1 MGLTR
6 LAIYRP
12 IIAVTLIVATV
23 LFGLI
28 AFRALGLEDAPTI
41 KLPIVTVQIIY
52 TGASAETVE
61 QQVTQRVEDAI
72 ATLSDI
78 DTLTS
83 NSSDGLAVLTVEF
96 KEHVN
101 VDVAATDVQQKVQSV
116 RKDLPAEIEEPTY
129 LKVDLNDVPIL
140 YLALTNDGDASAVD
154 SYRVADELVR
164 RRIEQVDGVGRVLVA
179 GGREPEVQVRV
190 APDRLRAYGLGY
202 ADVTDALKAQYVTA
216 AGGDVR
222 TAPDAGGRA
231 TGLRVE
237 SRQTS
242 VADLGALPIVTRDGF
257 STELRNVA
265 DVYLDGKEPEQYVR
279 LNGQNAVGLLVYKQT
294 GANITQTADAVLPVV
309 DELRQE
315 LPGGYDLQVALDPT
329 ISIRSSVEDMERELV
344 IAAVLA
350 GLVLLLFLHTPRAT
364 LMVLL
369 AIPTSLVVAFIA
381 MKAFGLSLNTMTLIG
396 LTTSIGILVD
406 DSIVVL
412 ENIFSHL
419 ERGEEP
425 KAAALAGRSEIGMA
439 AIAITLIDVA
449 VYGPILFV
457 TGITGAYIR
466 NFALVIVVA
475 TLASLLVSFTLTPL
489 LASRWLSLSDQRS
502 LIARLA
508 SAWEPG
514 YHWLERRYTALLDW
528 SLHHRPVIVAV
539 GVLTLFASLRIVPLL
554 GSEFVPEPD
563 QRIVYVTGELP
574 GGTTLDGT
582 DRAARRW
589 EAALLDR
596 DAFPDIQQVYTVV
609 GRGDTDSDLATR
621 FISIALEVGRRGERH
636 RDSKEIR
643 RAAADAGEA
652 LVPGLRAHV
661 GGARGGG
668 VGQQLQIRLY
678 GNDLGD
684 LTRWATRAQVALADR
699 PELQDVTQSSVSA
712 PETVV
717 RPDPQRVKDFGLTVQ
732 TVAGAVRAAYEGTVA
747 ARYVEQGGKERD
759 IRVRL
764 PEALRYDQQGVG
776 ELPLAV
782 RGSSLITVQQVADL
796 KARQKPVRILRVNR
810 DRAVQIA
817 AEPRGVALG
826 AAKTIA
832 TAELDQLGLP
842 AGMHWEFAGQGKE
855 QQKSFAALGVALG
868 VAIVLEYLVLII
880 LYESLITPLVI
891 LSALPLSLVGAF
903 GGLYVFQNTLSVPSF
918 IGIIALAGLVGKNSI
933 LLVDRIGHLRREG
946 MARDAA
952 IREAG
957 PHRLRP
963 ILMTSLT
970 LVAGLLPVAMKL
982 GEGGELRAPLA
993 AVIVGGMTTSTLLSL
1008 VFVPVSYTYFD
1019 ALQHLPARIM
1029 AAVRGRL
1036 ARGAHGSPAAAPEP
1050 ATTGGVA
1057 AADLAATVTV
1067 AQAGAAPTRR
1077 APAPKLVTTGTAA
1090 AVGRE
1095 PASADRPAIGAPGR
1109 FGGAAPAPMAGSA
1122 LPLTAEAAADY
1133 LAGVAR
1139 CAQGQ
1144 PAPAGTRLDWIAR
1157 RPTPES
1163 C

>member
-1 MGLTR
+1 VGLTR

-12 IIAVTLIVATV
+12 VIALTLIVATA

-28 AFRALGLEDAPTI
+28 AFGALGLEEAPTI
-41 KLPIVTVQIIY
+41 KVPIVTVQIGY
-52 TGASAETVE
+52 FGASAETVE
-61 QQVTQRVEDAI
+61 QQVTRRVEDAI

-78 DTLTS
+78 DTLIST
-83 NSSDGLAVLTVEF
+83 SSDGLAVITVEF
-96 KEHVN
+96 KERVD
-101 VDVAATDVQQKVQSV
+101 VDVAASDVQQKVQSV

-140 YLALTNDGDASAVD
+140 YLALTNDGRASAVD
-154 SYRVADELVR
+154 SFRVADELVR

-190 APDRLRAYGLGY
+190 APERLRAYGLGY
-202 ADVTDALKAQYVTA
+202 ADVTDSLRAQYVTA

-222 TAPDAGGRA
+222 TAPADGGRA

-242 VADLGALPIVTRDGF
+242 VDQLGALPIVTRDGF

-265 DVYLDGKEPEQYVR
+265 DVYLDGKEPQQYVR
-279 LNGQNAVGLLVYKQT
+279 LNGQSAVGLLVYKQT
-294 GANITQTADAVLPVV
+294 GANITQTADAVLPIVE
-309 DELRQE
+309 ELPHA
-315 LPGGYDLQVALDPT
+315 LPGGFDLQVALDPT
-329 ISIRSSVEDMERELV
+329 TSIRSSVEDMEHELV
-344 IAAVLA
+344 LAAVLA
-350 GLVLLLFLHTPRAT
+350 GIVLLFFLHTPRAT
-364 LMVLL
+364 VIVLL
-369 AIPTSLVVAFIA
+369 AIPTSLAVAFIA
-381 MKAFGLSLNTMTLIG
+381 MKVFGFSLNTMTLIG

-425 KAAALAGRSEIGMA
+425 KEAALAGRSEIGMA

-489 LASRWLSLSDQRS
+489 LASRWLTLSDQRS

-514 YHWLERRYTALLDW
+514 YHWLERRYAALLDW
-528 SLHHRPVIVAV
+528 SLRHRPAIVVLA
-539 GVLTLFASLRIVPLL
+539 VLTLVASFRIVPLL

-563 QRIVYVTGELP
+563 QRIVHVTGELP
-574 GGTTLDGT
+574 GGTTLDAA

-589 EAALLDR
+589 EAALLDHE
-596 DAFPDIQQVYTVV
+596 AFPEIEQLYTVV
-609 GRGDTDSDLATR
+609 GRGDTDSDLGTR
-621 FISIALEVGRRGERH
+621 FISISMEVGRRGERH

-643 RAAADAGEA
+643 RAAVTAGEA
-652 LVPGLRAHV
+652 AVPDLLAHV

-678 GNDLGD
+678 GNDLAE
-684 LTRWATRAQVALADR
+684 LTRWATRAQAALADR

-717 RPDPQRVKDFGLTVQ
+717 RPDPQRVKDFGLNVQ

-747 ARYVEQGGKERD
+747 ARYVEPGGKERD

-764 PEALRYDQQGVG
+764 PETLRYDQSGVG

-796 KARQKPVRILRVNR
+796 EARAKPVRILRVNR
-810 DRAVQIA
+810 ERAAQIG
-817 AEPRGVALG
+817 AEPRGMALG
-826 AAKTIA
+826 TARTLA
-832 TAELDQLGLP
+832 TAEMDQLGLP
-842 AGMHWEFAGQGKE
+842 AGMHWEFAGQSKE
-855 QQKSFAALGVALG
+855 QQKSFQALGIALG

-880 LYESLITPLVI
+880 LYESLILPLVI
-891 LSALPLSLVGAF
+891 LSALPLSLIGAL

-918 IGIIALAGLVGKNSI
+918 IGIIALSGLVGKNSI
-933 LLVDRIGHLRREG
+933 LLVDRINHLRREG
-946 MARDAA
+946 MPRDAA

-970 LVAGLLPVAMKL
+970 LVAGLVPVAMKL

-993 AVIVGGMTTSTLLSL
+993 AVIVGGMITSTLLSL
-1008 VFVPVSYTYFD
+1008 VFVPVSYSYFD
-1019 ALQHLPARIM
+1019 ALQRLPGRLVAAARRRLGRGAHAAPTAPAQPTES
-1029 AAVRGRL
+1029 AAVRFGR
-1036 ARGAHGSPAAAPEP
+1036 
-1050 ATTGGVA
+1050 
-1057 AADLAATVTV
+1057 
-1067 AQAGAAPTRR
+1067 
-1077 APAPKLVTTGTAA
+1077 GT
-1090 AVGRE
+1090 
-1095 PASADRPAIGAPGR
+1095 
-1109 FGGAAPAPMAGSA
+1109 APAPMAGAA

-1139 CAQGQ
+1139 RAQGQ
-1144 PAPAGTRLDWIAR
+1144 PTPASPGAQWGTPCA
-1157 RPTPES
+1157 TPGE